1 MSTEQ
6 EPLTLEQRKEDQP
19 SEERQEENKSHEQ
32 QVLEIEAESANE
44 SISVSPKP
52 DQTVVRR
59 SMLVDRRDVRISKP
73 FAIALLNLAFPGLG
87 TVLMGQTKKGAV
99 QLLMGLLLSD
109 LLLIAFMMAWIPVIG
124 WITVLVILGIMNIW
138 SMALKLI
145 TCHDG
150 YVIAQKIDRGLP
162 VMQYECGNW
171 FATFGMDL
179 VFDSECMFISEN
191 VSNSYEKREEK
202 QEPVFK
208 KFLKKEDMSPRQ
220 ENHDI
225 TISENHEKEQKT
237 V

>member
-6 EPLTLEQRKEDQP
+6 KPQTLEQRKEKQQETP
-19 SEERQEENKSHEQ
+19 ENTRVSEEVVDIDGDSVQAS
-32 QVLEIEAESANE
+32 NE
-44 SISVSPKP
+44 SPKP
-52 DQTVVRR
+52 NQMER
-59 SMLVDRRDVRISKP
+59 SMFVDRRDIRISKP

-87 TVLMGQTKKGAV
+87 TVLMGQTKKGAI

-109 LLLIAFMMAWIPVIG
+109 LLLVAFMISWIPVVG
-124 WITVLVILGIMNIW
+124 WITVLIILGIMNIW
-138 SMALKLI
+138 SIALKLI

-171 FATFGMDL
+171 FATFGMNL
-179 VFDSECMFISEN
+179 VFDSECTFVSDQ
-191 VSNSYEKREEK
+191 VSNMEETRDER

-208 KFLKKEDMSPRQ
+208 KFLKKEISSPHQ
-220 ENHDI
+220 EHEKI
-225 TISENHEKEQKT
+225 TILENPDKEQKS